1 MSDPEHARTEVRLCG
16 RMVEERRSV
25 ACQLG
30 CIERVLHDQEH
41 VHVLR
46 LELARDERSEYHEAR
61 QMIGRLG
68 EAIDTVQAE
77 GEDFSLRR
85 TDAELVEDLSQRC
98 AMHTER

>member
-1 MSDPEHARTEVRLCG
+1 MSDPEHARAEVGLCG
-16 RMVEERRSV
+16 GMVEEQRSV

-30 CIERVLHDQEH
+30 CIERVLHDQED

-46 LELARDERSEYHEAR
+46 FRFVRDERSEYHEAR
-61 QMIGRLG
+61 QMIGCLRDT
-68 EAIDTVQAE
+68 IDTVQAE